1 MTLGQ
6 SARALTPFAHA
17 TSILALATCAACG
30 SPQPRALPTATAAG
44 STAMATARVEIHGH
58 RGARGLFP
66 ENTIEGHLAALPM
79 VDVLETDLLVT
90 KDGAV
95 VLHHDT
101 GLNADTTRD
110 ASGQWLAQPGPPV
123 VTLTLADLATYD
135 VGRIRAGSDYAKRFP
150 TQQGR
155 DGVRIPT
162 LADALTAIDTATNK
176 RARWNVEIK
185 VDGGKTAPINVAVD
199 LVIGILRERGVLGR
213 VMIQSFDW
221 NVVRRIREVDPSI
234 PTACLSEPETITGE
248 VAKLAAA
255 SGCAV
260 WEPSFETLTA
270 AEVTDA
276 HARNVRVIP
285 WTVNEPADI
294 ERVIGLGVDGVISDY
309 PDRVSQK

>member
-1 MTLGQ
+1 MILR
-6 SARALTPFAHA
+6 SLTR
-17 TSILALATCAACG
+17 TSWIAVIAACSGAPSTHARQPPASG
-30 SPQPRALPTATAAG
+30 SHGGAAPIH
-44 STAMATARVEIHGH
+44 ARKVEVHGH

-90 KDGAV
+90 KEGAV

-110 ASGQWLAQPGPPV
+110 ASGNWLAQPGPPV
-123 VTLTLADLATYD
+123 VTLTVADLATYD
-135 VGRIRAGSDYAKRFP
+135 VGRIRPGSAYATRFP
-150 TQQGR
+150 DQQGR

-162 LADALTAIDTATNK
+162 LADTLTTIDHATNTT
-176 RARWNVEIK
+176 ARWNVEIK
-185 VDGGKTAPINVAVD
+185 VDGDKTAPINVAVD
-199 LVIGILRERGVLGR
+199 LVVGVLRERGVIGR

-221 NVVRRIREVDPSI
+221 SVVRRVREVEPAI
-234 PTACLSEPETITGE
+234 PTACLSEPKRITGD
-248 VAKLAAA
+248 VPTLAAA
-255 SGCAV
+255 SHCAV

-270 AEVTDA
+270 AEVAQA
-276 HARNVRVIP
+276 HQLGLRVVP

-309 PDRVSQK
+309 PDRVPRK

>member
-1 MTLGQ
+1 LISVT
-6 SARALTPFAHA
+6 SAIAG
-17 TSILALATCAACG
+17 CGG
-30 SPQPRALPTATAAG
+30 SPATHPAQTSPTTAPPPSPA
-44 STAMATARVEIHGH
+44 AHVVEVHGH
-58 RGARGLFP
+58 RGARGHFP

-90 KDGAV
+90 KEGAV

-110 ASGQWLAQPGPPV
+110 ATGAWLAKPGPPV
-123 VTLTLADLATYD
+123 VTLTVADLATYD
-135 VGRIRAGSDYAKRFP
+135 VGRIRPGTAYATRFP
-150 TQQGR
+150 EQQGR
-155 DGVRIPT
+155 DGVRIPL
-162 LADALTAIDTATNK
+162 LADALTTLDTATNK

-185 VDGGKTAPINVAVD
+185 VDGDKTAPINVAVD
-199 LVIGILRERGVLGR
+199 LVVGILRERGVIGR

-221 NVVRRIREVDPSI
+221 SVVRRVRDVEPKI
-234 PTACLSEPETITGE
+234 PTACLSEPKTITGE

-270 AEVTDA
+270 AEVANA
-276 HARNVRVIP
+276 HERGLRVIP

-309 PDRVSQK
+309 PDRVPRK